1 MDINW
6 ENLSHD
12 ELGKIIKNLYDRVE
26 KITKVVARLNP
37 YGSLGWLLST
47 SDAADAL

>member
-12 ELGKIIKNLYDRVE
+12 ELVNIVKNLYDRVE

-37 YGSLGWLLST
+37 YRYVGLK
-47 SDAADAL
+47 